1 MLRKEVENRILDVA
15 QRTAKKTMS
24 EVGESDT
31 LLEGR
36 ANAFTVDIE
45 QKI

>member
-1 MLRKEVENRILDVA
+1 MRILEVSQNA
-15 QRTAKKTMS
+15 VKKTIS
-24 EVGESDT
+24 EVGETDT

-45 QKI
+45 HKM